1 MDMQKMLDMQPKA
14 AMARMAEAFNSL
26 APQEAST
33 DVQAHI
39 QALMLCMMRDI
50 SSEDPE
56 FTIKLEQAGESPP
69 ACPKCGAEYVR
80 NGVRH
85 NEKGQSRR
93 TAARDRSA
101 TGSSSTQALRG
112 GTIPTR

>member
-1 MDMQKMLDMQPKA
+1 MVK
-14 AMARMAEAFNSL
+14 MAEAFNSL

-39 QALMLCMMRDI
+39 QALMPYMMRDVA
-50 SSEDPE
+50 SEDPE

-69 ACPKCGAEYVR
+69 ACPKCGADYVR

-85 NEKGQSRR
+85 NEKGAGADR

-101 TGSSSTQALRG
+101 TGSYSTPALRG
-112 GTIPTR
+112 DTIQTS